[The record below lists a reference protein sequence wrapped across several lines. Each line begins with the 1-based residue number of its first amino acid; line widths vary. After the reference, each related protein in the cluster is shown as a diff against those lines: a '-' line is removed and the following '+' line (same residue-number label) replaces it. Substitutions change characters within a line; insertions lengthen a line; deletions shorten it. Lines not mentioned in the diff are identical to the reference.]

1 MVVVITIPGLSTYM
15 PIIIPVLPTQ
25 VTELMLAHTGHVVA
39 SLSSL
44 NHVLA
49 LPALPVVQVVLEE
62 VDLVFVALA
71 LVFGEHALLAEHLPA
86 LAALRVHSL
95 HHRQDAVLAL
105 LARTQSQ
112 VRVLG
117 CQVEGVHLL
126 VLLAH
131 ILGQVASVELGL
143 SVHDFVAV
151 LLRTDHFLEHAH
163 LVDHVV
169 LQAGVTEGMFALGD
183 LGELLD
189 VVLALADPTQ
199 ECLHDLLLEHLPDFR
214 HIHRWF
220 FP

>member
-1 MVVVITIPGLSTYM
+1 M

-25 VTELMLAHTGHVVA
+25 VTELMLADTGHVVA
-39 SLSSL
+39 SPNPLD
-44 NHVLA
+44 HVLA

-62 VDLVFVALA
+62 VDFVFVALA
-71 LVFGEHALLAEHLPA
+71 SVFGEHALLAEHFPA

-95 HHRQDAVLAL
+95 HHRQDAVVAL
-105 LARTQSQ
+105 LVRTQSR
-112 VRVLG
+112 VRVFG

-131 ILGQVASVELGL
+131 ILGQASSVEVALR
-143 SVHDFVAV
+143 VHDCIAV
-151 LLRTDHFLEHAH
+151 LFRTDHFLEHAH

-169 LQAGVTEGMFALGD
+169 LQAGVAEGMRALCD

-199 ECLHDLLLEHLPDFR
+199 ECLHHFLLEH
-214 HIHRWF
+214 
-220 FP
+220 FPYS